1 MTTPVSN
8 KRFTNATPCASCL
21 LEGQGTLLT
30 TRLTRDWSGGS
41 SSCPACCRVTLRDVY
56 HCGIDKDLLA
66 RNIEQ
71 AQTYAAD
78 MGDEWISFAAADDLP
93 HIADLDPSAFAR
105 TRLTTPASAR
115 RRTRQRSRS

>member
-30 TRLTRDWSGGS
+30 TR
-41 SSCPACCRVTLRDVY
+41 
-56 HCGIDKDLLA
+56 DKDLFA

-71 AQTYAAD
+71 AQTFAAD
-78 MGDEWISFAAADDLP
+78 MGDEWISFAADDDLP
-93 HIADLDPSAFAR
+93 HIADLDPSAFTR